1 MYSTTITARLQ
12 YIVNFFSQELFD
24 EPIRITTD
32 TDEYIHHAGPKINYS
47 ATELTEHELLV
58 MPVQLLFENGIRQQ
72 HISCFDINFHKAF
85 FQTPGTFHF
94 DIFAASFYLLS
105 RYEEYLPHERDAYGR
120 YAHQN
125 SIAFKEGFLHLP
137 LINIWLEEFRSAF
150 SRRYPAL
157 IFKRKEFVN
166 LITYDIDM
174 AYSYLQKGF
183 WRNAG
188 GSLRSML
195 RGEWKLLLE
204 RWQVLAGK
212 KKDPFDCFEWLD
224 ALHLYCRLKPYYFF
238 LVAKNRSVYDKNI
251 STSSRKFR
259 ELVEYYCGTYHVGL
273 HPSWKS
279 GDDPELMKEELEWL
293 EVIADKKIH
302 ASRQHYV
309 LFDIPA
315 TYRRL
320 VDFGITKE
328 FSMGYG
334 SINGFRASVSACF
347 RWYDLEKDMATSL
360 IIYPFC
366 FMDANAYYEQRLS
379 PGQAYEELM
388 SLYNS
393 VKKVNGKMIS
403 IWHNHLLGSDQRT
416 KGWSQMFEIFMKDTV
431 YWDAYYD
438 GRSELSD
445 DVFFPRIFS

>member
-32 TDEYIHHAGPKINYS
+32 RDEYIRHTGPKINYS
-47 ATELTEHELLV
+47 NTELTEHELLV
-58 MPVQLLFENGIRQQ
+58 TPVELLFENGIRQQ
-72 HISCFDINFHKAF
+72 HISCFDINSHKAF

-105 RYEEYLPHERDAYGR
+105 RYEEYLPHQRDAYGR
-120 YAHQN
+120 YAHEN

-137 LINIWLEEFRSAF
+137 LINIWLEEFRTAF
-150 SRRYPAL
+150 SHKFPAIALKRR
-157 IFKRKEFVN
+157 EFVN

-174 AYSYLQKGF
+174 AYSYLHKGF
-183 WRNAG
+183 WRNVG
-188 GSLRSML
+188 GSLRSL
-195 RGEWKLLLE
+195 FHGQWKLLLE

-224 ALHLYCRLKPYYFF
+224 ALHLYCRLKPYFFF

-279 GDDPELMKEELEWL
+279 GDDPDLMKEELEWL

-309 LFDIPA
+309 RFDIPT

-320 VDFGITKE
+320 LGLGITKE

-334 SINGFRASVSACF
+334 SINGFRASVSSYF
-347 RWYDLEKDMATSL
+347 RWYDLEKEMATSL
-360 IIYPFC
+360 IVYPFC

-379 PGQAYEELM
+379 PGQAYDELM
-388 SLYNS
+388 SLYNA

-416 KGWSQMFEIFMKDTV
+416 KGWNQMFEIFMKDTV